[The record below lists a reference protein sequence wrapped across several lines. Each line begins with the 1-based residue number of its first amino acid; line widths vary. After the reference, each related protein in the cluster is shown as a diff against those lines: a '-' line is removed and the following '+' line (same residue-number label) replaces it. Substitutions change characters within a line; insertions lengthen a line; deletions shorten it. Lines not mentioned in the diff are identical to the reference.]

1 MRKIQLVEPPFWE
14 ATTRLHPF
22 TWVWPNIH
30 KKRAGG
36 AVSHRPIG
44 HIKYIATLNHANIWY
59 RYSYY
64 EFPNEWLGN
73 NIRTWFSKKKKE
85 MISCPKKTISCLCRI
100 FEFVFTNKI
109 DQIYERER
117 EREREF
123 SDSESKLKLF
133 SWNMNLGLCLLHSSN
148 NYIYWVTIASK
159 VCCGKN

>member
-1 MRKIQLVEPPFWE
+1 MRKIQLVEPTFWE

-36 AVSHRPIG
+36 AASHRPIG
-44 HIKYIATLNHANIWY
+44 HIKDIATLNHANIWY

-73 NIRTWFSKKKKE
+73 NIRTWFSKKKKRWFPVLKRQFPVSVAY
-85 MISCPKKTISCLCRI
+85 MNLFSQTKLIK
-100 FEFVFTNKI
+100 
-109 DQIYERER
+109 YMR

-123 SDSESKLKLF
+123 SESESKLKLF